1 VIESPWIALA
11 IGASIAAACMTALWL
26 IQVRTHDATLVDIGW
41 AYFFEWLLWVG
52 WAVIATAAPWG
63 WMTPAL
69 LLLLLF
75 TITGIRPTEEQAL
88 RSRGEDYRRYQRET
102 SVFVPSFPKRA

>member
-1 VIESPWIALA
+1 
-11 IGASIAAACMTALWL
+11 
-26 IQVRTHDATLVDIGW
+26 
-41 AYFFEWLLWVG
+41 
-52 WAVIATAAPWG
+52 
-63 WMTPAL
+63 MTPAL

>member
-41 AYFFEWLLWVG
+41 AYF
-52 WAVIATAAPWG
+52 
-63 WMTPAL
+63 
-69 LLLLLF
+69 
-75 TITGIRPTEEQAL
+75 
-88 RSRGEDYRRYQRET
+88 Y
-102 SVFVPSFPKRA
+102 